1 MSKDVIVR
9 ANPHLPKTFFGWL
22 NMSLYLSYAIFMF
35 MTGTI
40 GDAYR
45 RKYVLAISFGLQAIV
60 FVVIGLLG

>member
-1 MSKDVIVR
+1 
-9 ANPHLPKTFFGWL
+9 
-22 NMSLYLSYAIFMF
+22 MSLYLSYAIFMF